1 MINHKKKRI
10 ALFYI
15 ITSLIFSLA
24 FISINSLA
32 YDLNETETVTLNE
45 YENVG
50 YGVLD
55 GNRLRENQLLETQY
69 ATDVRYV
76 KEAIG
81 STTHSMDNDSSIFRT
96 NLASTYYDDN
106 FIYDIEQSTWR
117 YNPIYIQAFN
127 NTGTGPN
134 LNFTTGVNNQG
145 TLTLGLETAIE
156 MEADTYYV
164 FKVRLQAGEMYDLN
178 MKSISSVSYYIYFN
192 DYLSRSGSVNGE
204 TRNIQPL
211 AARGSGDYY
220 IYLFSNNDNYVVFD
234 PVKID
239 VSSISAGDFV
249 SGDFVNEPNNLWD
262 EERQVFVDNDNS
274 EHVDAYFVRIPK
286 GVYEIKYIRFDGG
299 ISTNA
304 YAMVPSLYYEAG
316 APNFYFNIEIGS
328 SFDDKFVFSFEYDT
342 NVLVYITAERDN
354 NDYIEFDYI
363 FSVDEMDCPTLK
375 AGEIYEYEDNFLS
388 FGIDVKETQLAYFN
402 ISLAGPIL
410 VWYVDYQDKNLA
422 YGSYYLLSDNAL
434 ATEKLLLQPGY
445 YYFFNPTEGV
455 YDFDIEYNAVLVEE
469 FTNSFDFTLSQ
480 RDGDPSNYKLFK
492 IVNADFDYH
501 NYNLSLFTVLNRTVE
516 FGYSTYLENN
526 HEVFW
531 GTTDFVGYQQDVGIH
546 QGYPINDTQ
555 ILNFLSTGESTT
567 RYVLFEIYDI
577 YNNTGYSWPSAG
589 IAFSEAENATFR
601 FSTDTDNPEIFADV
615 NLILD
620 ELAFVDNGSYLVNYD
635 FNTTYNDFDIYMIR
649 ATVPENT
656 WYRVEIVIID
666 GLRDNSFYSL
676 ENPDGYFQ
684 GFFYRDA
691 VWNRYY
697 NLDGLTTPTT
707 HFINYDDSNVSYV
720 TFDIEFGVFDPNL
733 IFMFGVDHTALNGS
747 IEFKFIPI
755 DCTPISSIASVVMK
769 GLGLAGI
776 IALAAIGGA
785 IGFGILVLVV
795 FRVVI
800 PKIKSKTP
808 VSPPSQY

>member
-1 MINHKKKRI
+1 MINLKKKRI
-10 ALFYI
+10 VLFYI
-15 ITSLIFSLA
+15 ITSLIISLA

-32 YDLNETETVTLNE
+32 YDMNETEIITLNE

-55 GNRLRENQLLETQY
+55 GNRIRENQLLETQY

-81 STTHSMDNDSSIFRT
+81 STTHSMVNDSSVFRT
-96 NLASTYYDDN
+96 NLASSYYDDN
-106 FIYDIEQSTWR
+106 FRYDIEQSTWR

-134 LNFTTGVNNQG
+134 LSFTTGINNQG
-145 TLTLGLETAIE
+145 TLTLGSETAIE

-164 FKVRLQAGEMYDLN
+164 FKVRLQAGEIYDLN

-220 IYLFSNNDNYVVFD
+220 IYLFSNNDNFVVFD

-249 SGDFVNEPNNLWD
+249 SGDFVNEPNNIWD

-286 GVYEIKYIRFDGG
+286 GVYEFKYIRFDGG

-304 YAMVPSLYYEAG
+304 YGLIPSLYYEAG
-316 APNFYFNIEIGS
+316 LSNTYFNIAIGS
-328 SFDDKFVFSFEYDT
+328 SYDDKFVFSFEYDT
-342 NVLVYITAERDN
+342 KVLVYITAERDN

-363 FSVDEMDCPTLK
+363 FSVDKLDCPTLK
-375 AGEIYEYEDNFLS
+375 AGEIHEYEDNFLC

-402 ISLAGPIL
+402 ISAVGSVM
-410 VWYVDYQDKNLA
+410 VWFVDYKDKNLG
-422 YGSYYLLSDNAL
+422 YGSYYMLDDNTL
-434 ATEKLLLQPGY
+434 IVDKLLLQPGY
-445 YYFFNPTEGV
+445 YYFFNPTEGL

-469 FTNSFDFTLSQ
+469 FTDSFDFELSQ

-492 IVNADFDYH
+492 IVNTDFDFH
-501 NYNLSLFTVLNRTVE
+501 NYNISLLPALNRTVV
-516 FGYSTYLENN
+516 FGCYTYLENN
-526 HEVFW
+526 PMVFW
-531 GTTDFVGYQQDVGIH
+531 GTSDLVGYQQVAGIN
-546 QGYPINDTQ
+546 QGYPVNNTQ
-555 ILNFLSTGESTT
+555 MLNFLSTGEPTI

-577 YNNTGYSWPSAG
+577 YNNTGYSWPSYG
-589 IAFSEAENATFR
+589 SVFSEPETVTLR
-601 FSTDTDNPEIFADV
+601 FSTDTDNPDVFANV
-615 NLILD
+615 NLNFEELD
-620 ELAFVDNGSYLVNYD
+620 FIDNGSYLVNYD
-635 FNTTYNDFDIYMIR
+635 FDTTYSDFDIYMIR
-649 ATVPENT
+649 ATVPEHT
-656 WYRVEIVIID
+656 WYKVEIVIID
-666 GLRDNSFYSL
+666 GLRDDSFYNL
-676 ENPDGYFQ
+676 QNLDGYFP
-684 GFFYRDA
+684 GYFYRDA
-691 VWNRYY
+691 VWNKYY
-697 NLDGLTTPTT
+697 NLDTFTPT
-707 HFINYDDSNVSYV
+707 HFINYDGSNVSYV

-755 DCTPISSIASVVMK
+755 DCTPISSIASVIMK
-769 GLGLAGI
+769 GLGLGGI
-776 IALAAIGGA
+776 IALAAIGGVA
-785 IGFGILVLVV
+785 GFGILVFVV

-808 VSPPSQY
+808 ASPPSQY

>member
-1 MINHKKKRI
+1 MINHKKKKI
-10 ALFYI
+10 ALFYVI
-15 ITSLIFSLA
+15 SSLIISLA

-32 YDLNETETVTLNE
+32 YDLNETETITLNE
-45 YENVG
+45 YDNVG

-81 STTHSMDNDSSIFRT
+81 STTHSMANDSSVFRT

-106 FIYDIEQSTWR
+106 IRYDIEQSTWR

-134 LNFTTGVNNQG
+134 LSFTTGVNNQG
-145 TLTLGLETAIE
+145 TLTLGSETAVE

-178 MKSISSVSYYIYFN
+178 MRSISSVSYYIYFN
-192 DYLSRSGSVNGE
+192 DYLSKSGSVNGE

-211 AARGSGDYY
+211 AARGSGDHY
-220 IYLFSNNDNYVVFD
+220 IYLFSNNDNYVVFK
-234 PVKID
+234 PMKID
-239 VSSISAGDFV
+239 VSSISADDFIA
-249 SGDFVNEPNNLWD
+249 GDFVNEPNNIWD

-274 EHVDAYFVRIPK
+274 EHVDAYIVRIPK
-286 GVYEIKYIRFDGG
+286 GAYEFKYIRFDSG

-304 YAMVPSLYYEAG
+304 YMVIPSLYYEAG
-316 APNFYFNIEIGS
+316 FQPQYLTFLIGS
-328 SFDDKFVFSFEYDT
+328 SADDKFVFSFEYDT
-342 NVLVYITAERDN
+342 KVLVYITAERDN
-354 NDYIEFDYI
+354 NNYVEFDYI
-363 FSVDEMDCPTLK
+363 FAVEELDCPTLK
-375 AGEIYEYEDNFLS
+375 SGEIYEYEDNFLS

-402 ISLAGPIL
+402 ISVGSVM
-410 VWYVDYQDKNLA
+410 VWYLDYQDKNLA
-422 YGSYYLLSDNAL
+422 FGSYYILGSNAL
-434 ATEKLLLQPGY
+434 TAAKLLLQPGY
-445 YYFFNPTEGV
+445 YYFFNPNEGV
-455 YDFDIEYNAVLVEE
+455 YDFDIEYNEVLVEE
-469 FTNSFDFTLSQ
+469 FTDSFDFELSQ

-501 NYNLSLFTVLNRTVE
+501 NYNLSLVTVLNRTVE
-516 FGYSTYLENN
+516 FGCYTYLENN
-526 HEVFW
+526 QEVFW
-531 GTTDFVGYQQDVGIH
+531 GTTDFVGYQQVDGTY
-546 QGYPINDTQ
+546 QGYPVNNTQ

-589 IAFSEAENATFR
+589 SAFSEPEALTLR
-601 FSTDTDNPEIFADV
+601 FSTDSDNPEVFANV
-615 NLILD
+615 NLNLIEAVLN
-620 ELAFVDNGSYLVNYD
+620 ETGSYFTSAN
-635 FNTTYNDFDIYMIR
+635 FNTTVSDIDIYLIH
-649 ATVPENT
+649 ATVPEHT
-656 WYRVEIVIID
+656 WYKVEIVIIN
-666 GLRDNSFYSL
+666 GLRDNNVYNL
-676 ENPDGYFQ
+676 MNPDGYFP
-684 GFFYRDA
+684 GYFYRDA
-691 VWNRYY
+691 VWNKYY
-697 NLDGLTTPTT
+697 NLDTSTPT
-707 HFINYDDSNVSYV
+707 HYVNYDGSNVSYV

-747 IEFKFIPI
+747 IEFKFIPY
-755 DCTPISSIASVVMK
+755 DCTPISSIVSVIVK

-776 IALAAIGGA
+776 IALAAIGGVA
-785 IGFGILVLVV
+785 GFGILVFVV

-808 VSPPSQY
+808 ASPPSQY

>member
-1 MINHKKKRI
+1 MINLKKKRI
-10 ALFYI
+10 VLFYI
-15 ITSLIFSLA
+15 ITSLIISLA

-32 YDLNETETVTLNE
+32 YDLNETETIALNE
-45 YENVG
+45 YDNVG

-55 GNRLRENQLLETQY
+55 GNRIRENQLLETQY

-81 STTHSMDNDSSIFRT
+81 STTHSMVNDSSLFRT

-106 FIYDIEQSTWR
+106 FRYDIEQATWR

-134 LNFTTGVNNQG
+134 LSFTTGVNNQG
-145 TLTLGLETAIE
+145 TLTLGSETAIE

-249 SGDFVNEPNNLWD
+249 SGDFVNEPNNIWD

-274 EHVDAYFVRIPK
+274 EHVDAYLVRIPK
-286 GVYEIKYIRFDGG
+286 GVYEFKYIRFDGG
-299 ISTNA
+299 INTNA
-304 YAMVPSLYYEAG
+304 YGLIPSLYYESG
-316 APNFYFNIEIGS
+316 FPNSYFNIEIGS
-328 SFDDKFVFSFEYDT
+328 SYDDKFVFSFEYDT
-342 NVLVYITAERDN
+342 KVLVYITAERDN

-363 FSVDEMDCPTLK
+363 FAVDKLDCPTLK
-375 AGEIYEYEDNFLS
+375 AGEIYEYEDNFLC

-402 ISLAGPIL
+402 ISAVGSVM
-410 VWYVDYQDKNLA
+410 VWFVDYKDKNLG
-422 YGSYYLLSDNAL
+422 YGSYYLLDDNTLTVA
-434 ATEKLLLQPGY
+434 KLLLQPGY
-445 YYFFNPTEGV
+445 YYFFNPTEGL
-455 YDFDIEYNAVLVEE
+455 YDFDIKYNAVFVEE
-469 FTNSFDFTLSQ
+469 FADSFDFELSQ

-501 NYNLSLFTVLNRTVE
+501 NYNLSLFTELNRTVE
-516 FGYSTYLENN
+516 FGYYTYLENN
-526 HEVFW
+526 PYLFW
-531 GTTDFVGYQQDVGIH
+531 GTTDFVGYQQVAGIN
-546 QGYPINDTQ
+546 QGYPVNDTQ
-555 ILNFLSTGESTT
+555 VLNFLSTGESTT

-577 YNNTGYSWPSAG
+577 YNNTGYSWPNPGVALVNSTD
-589 IAFSEAENATFR
+589 ITLKFT
-601 FSTDTDNPEIFADV
+601 TDTDNPEVFANV
-615 NLILD
+615 NLNLD
-620 ELAFVDNGSYLVNYD
+620 ELDFVDNGSYFVSYD
-635 FNTTYNDFDIYMIR
+635 FDTIYNDFDTYIIR

-666 GLRDNSFYSL
+666 GLRDDNIYFL
-676 ENPDGYFQ
+676 QNPDGYFP
-684 GFFYRDA
+684 GYFYRDA

-697 NLDGLTTPTT
+697 NLDTFTPT
-707 HFINYDDSNVSYV
+707 HFINYDGSNVSRS

-769 GLGLAGI
+769 GLGLGGI
-776 IALAAIGGA
+776 IALAAIGGV
-785 IGFGILVLVV
+785 IGFGVLVLVV

-808 VSPPSQY
+808 ASPPSQY